1 VAIVLEDHTNKT
13 EAIIR
18 ALRRLIIAMAVIV
31 KGWGLNLDLNQA
43 ELQKLARLYKAL
55 LVGSREIV

>member
-1 VAIVLEDHTNKT
+1 
-13 EAIIR
+13 
-18 ALRRLIIAMAVIV
+18 MAVIV